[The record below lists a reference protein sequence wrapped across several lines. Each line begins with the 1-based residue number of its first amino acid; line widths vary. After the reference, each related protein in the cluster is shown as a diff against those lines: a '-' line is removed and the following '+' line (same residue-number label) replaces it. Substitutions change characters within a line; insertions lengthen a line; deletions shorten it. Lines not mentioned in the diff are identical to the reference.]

1 MAIFLRKIGV
11 HKRVQ
16 VEEEGL
22 YKVRNGK
29 TTLSGGEKI
38 FRTKPATD
46 RDRECLN
53 YIRQVLENLRRIFV
67 LNPVPGDMRDYVRL
81 TDTEL
86 KGNAEN
92 ISSLLYHLCQD
103 KNKKSILMDIIC
115 NLPEN
120 EITGIE

>member
-1 MAIFLRKIGV
+1 M
-11 HKRVQ
+11 
-16 VEEEGL
+16 
-22 YKVRNGK
+22 
-29 TTLSGGEKI
+29 
-38 FRTKPATD
+38 
-46 RDRECLN
+46 
-53 YIRQVLENLRRIFV
+53 LENLRRIFV

-92 ISSLLYHLCQD
+92 ISSVLYHLCQD